1 MSSLNGLDHQIAPP
15 VDLPD
20 RRVPTIREGAGRLVA
35 QTSHVHLVPA
45 KVLGLDLGLETA
57 EVAVELLPDELVVDR
72 HGACVLLIER
82 SATTRPARL
91 TTPRLLALQAL
102 GRAALLLYRTPRRA
116 AMACSSSLA
125 VKKSRDVHDS
135 CISLLVA
142 YYEPFVVLAQFHQME
157 GLGPLS
163 GAVVPRL
170 AM

>member
-1 MSSLNGLDHQIAPP
+1 
-15 VDLPD
+15 
-20 RRVPTIREGAGRLVA
+20 
-35 QTSHVHLVPA
+35 
-45 KVLGLDLGLETA
+45 
-57 EVAVELLPDELVVDR
+57 
-72 HGACVLLIER
+72 
-82 SATTRPARL
+82 
-91 TTPRLLALQAL
+91 
-102 GRAALLLYRTPRRA
+102 
-116 AMACSSSLA
+116 MACSSSLA